1 MVDNGMSCNDKDIF
15 KSKIDKRTII
25 GLFVLISPYL
35 FLLCYIFINKFF
47 GVIEILGLII
57 SILAIYG
64 NFYCRYIF
72 QKDFLSIKFGFFT
85 YYKIPYKEIESFY
98 ETDMEHFIVSPAM
111 SKDRIRINYG
121 EEECGVRKFVLVS
134 PRDKSLFKKI
144 LSERIIL
151 SKKN

>member
-1 MVDNGMSCNDKDIF
+1 MNK
-15 KSKIDKRTII
+15 KRTNIRENI
-25 GLFVLISPYL
+25 KSYALISPYL

-64 NFYCRYIF
+64 SFYCRYIF